1 MNFFKR
7 FMHGRYGMDQLS
19 FTLLIIALII
29 LIISRLLLPILGY
42 FALAIVVYAYYRF
55 FSKDIKKRQG
65 ENMKFLSVAKP
76 MQMKIKNKRLLIFGT
91 KTHKYYKCPKCKQM
105 LRVPKNKG
113 LIQITCSRC
122 KKEFIKKT

>member
-76 MQMKIKNKRLLIFGT
+76 MQMKIKIKRLLIFGT